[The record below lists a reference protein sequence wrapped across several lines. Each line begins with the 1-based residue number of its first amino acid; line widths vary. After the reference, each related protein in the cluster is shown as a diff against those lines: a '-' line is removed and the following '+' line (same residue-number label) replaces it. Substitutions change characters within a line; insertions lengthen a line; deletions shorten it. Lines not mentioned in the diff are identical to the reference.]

1 MGEASAR
8 ERAAALGW
16 EVDIP
21 PRRHPPPWSVLP
33 ECHITCPICGTQSH
47 HPAEIGNGWCSR
59 CRSFTYGP
67 VTSGPTT

>member
-16 EVDIP
+16 PVDIP
-21 PRRHPPPWSVLP
+21 PRHHPPPWSGPSEYV
-33 ECHITCPICGTQSH
+33 ITCPVCGTQSC
-47 HPAEIGNGWCSR
+47 HPAAIGNGWCAR

-67 VTSGPTT
+67 VTLGRTT